1 MLFSLLELIQV
12 VVLPNVGKVEDFIDR
27 VPSLTSLHCI
37 QNELPSRKRT
47 TKLHFKNKEYN
58 LIKLTA
64 SFNDT
69 RSLILSSTLQLF
81 CKVALFYYI
90 SEAIK

>member
-1 MLFSLLELIQV
+1 MSMLFSLLELIQV

-47 TKLHFKNKEYN
+47 TKLHFKNK
-58 LIKLTA
+58 
-64 SFNDT
+64 
-69 RSLILSSTLQLF
+69 
-81 CKVALFYYI
+81 
-90 SEAIK
+90 